1 MSFGEPI
8 IFYRIV
14 IANLSKVLRKMRWMK
29 GRKRNLEEEWY

>member
-14 IANLSKVLRKMRWMK
+14 TANLSNFLRKMRLIK